1 MIQYKH
7 TAGTHYAYQ
16 EKKEQHNYKIFN
28 LGNCFNPG
36 YIDDNIIFT
45 GSTYERNCGVSMNYI
60 DIFLEALSAER
71 GRSIQT
77 LHSYESDLRLA
88 DTAIPGGLMSADAD
102 ALQSYLSNLP
112 EKPTSIARKASA
124 LRGFYKFLMIE
135 KIITA
140 NPATN
145 LELPKRGRT
154 LPKFL
159 SVDEIDLLISSAG
172 DIKTSVRL
180 RAMIELLYAS
190 GLRVSELCE
199 LPMTA
204 ILGDKLLIHGK
215 GAKER
220 IVPMHSGAVNA
231 LNKWLN
237 VRGDDE
243 SKFVFPSRGTSGH
256 ITRDA
261 FFKLLKKCATLSG
274 IDPTRV
280 SPHVLRHSFAS
291 HLLAG
296 GANLRAIQTMLG
308 HEDISTTQIYTHVM
322 PEQLRETIEM
332 HHPLSETKVD
342 NK

>member
-1 MIQYKH
+1 
-7 TAGTHYAYQ
+7 
-16 EKKEQHNYKIFN
+16 
-28 LGNCFNPG
+28 
-36 YIDDNIIFT
+36 
-45 GSTYERNCGVSMNYI
+45 MNYI

-71 GRSIQT
+71 GRSQKT
-77 LHSYESDLRLA
+77 LESYESDLRLA
-88 DTAIPGGLMSADAD
+88 NNAIPGGLMRADTNAI
-102 ALQSYLSNLP
+102 QTYLSELP
-112 EKPTSIARKASA
+112 EKPTSIARKTSA
-124 LRGFYKFLMIE
+124 IRGFYKFLMLE
-135 KIITA
+135 KIITK
-140 NPATN
+140 NPASN

-159 SVDEIDLLISSAG
+159 SIDEIDLLISSAG
-172 DIKTSVRL
+172 DIKTSIRL

-220 IVPMHSGAVNA
+220 IVPMHSGAINA
-231 LNKWLN
+231 LNKWLAA
-237 VRGDDE
+237 RGDDE
-243 SKFVFPSRGTSGH
+243 SKYVFPSRSASGH

-261 FFKLLKKCATLSG
+261 FFKLLKKCAMLSG
-274 IDPTRV
+274 IEPSRV

-322 PEQLRETIEM
+322 PEQLRETIETC
-332 HHPLSETKVD
+332 HPLANTKE
-342 NK
+342 NNQ